1 VPTFQLLTRLVPERI
16 RSLSGIFSR
25 TVHPTRAELEAF
37 LLGESGEEESRRVI
51 LHLVPGCDRCRKV
64 TAALWR
70 IGEEAPEGWAEES
83 ERFLYEE
90 MLERVFANARE
101 VHATLAAE
109 RAEAGGLLAEL
120 ACVPFWRRR
129 FLVRTDPRFQS
140 WGLCDLLLRASGE
153 RRPDEPREAE
163 ELADL
168 AVTLAEELR
177 PAGIPQA
184 VLENL
189 RARAWGTLADAR
201 RSLGDFP
208 GAEQAW
214 ACAEIRLERGTDDRL
229 ERARLLEIL
238 AALRSAQGRHDEAV
252 RLLDRSLKTYRRT
265 GQSHLLGRGLLQKGS
280 MRLSAGD
287 AGAALAFLWQGLELA
302 DPERD
307 PRLVL
312 EARVAIVALLGRVRR
327 RGPSTSPQPL
337 SS

>member
-1 VPTFQLLTRLVPERI
+1 
-16 RSLSGIFSR
+16 
-25 TVHPTRAELEAF
+25 
-37 LLGESGEEESRRVI
+37 
-51 LHLVPGCDRCRKV
+51 V
-64 TAALWR
+64 TAVLWR

-83 ERFLYEE
+83 GRFRYEG

-109 RAEAGGLLAEL
+109 RAAAGELLAEL
-120 ACVPFWRRR
+120 AGLPFERRR
-129 FLVRTDPRFQS
+129 YLVRSDLRFRS
-140 WGLCDLLLRASGE
+140 WGLCDLLLHESGE

-177 PAGIPQA
+177 PAAVPQA
-184 VLENL
+184 VMENL

-201 RSLGDFP
+201 RSVGDFS

-214 ACAEIRLERGTDDRL
+214 ACAEMRLARGTDDRL

-265 GQSHLLGRGLLQKGS
+265 GQSHLLGRALLQKGS

-287 AGAALAFLWQGLELA
+287 PGAALAFLWQGLELA
-302 DPERD
+302 DPEHD

-312 EARVAIVALLGRVRR
+312 EARVAIVTLLGQVTARARR
-327 RGPSTSPQPL
+327 TV
-337 SS
+337 